1 MQEARVMGTAIS
13 TMKHESMVGSKL
25 LIVQPYLV
33 DGKSP
38 DGFPLLALDTFGAG
52 KGDTVIITSDGRAMR
67 ELPQADAAPAR
78 WSVAGIKD

>member
-13 TMKHESMVGSKL
+13 TMKHESMVGSRL

-67 ELPQADAAPAR
+67 ELLQADATPAR

>member
-67 ELPQADAAPAR
+67 ELLQADATPAR

>member
-13 TMKHESMVGSKL
+13 MMKHESMVGSKL

-67 ELPQADAAPAR
+67 ELLQADATPAR